1 MEYPKQ
7 VMTIRELC
15 KMGFIKEFLMN
26 AYRQPGQRYAMKE
39 NFLKKT
45 SMIIFDTVE
54 FEKWRLK
61 NLASENKVIAERW

>member
-15 KMGFIKEFLMN
+15 KMGFTKEFLMN
-26 AYRQPGQRYAMKE
+26 AYRQPGQRFAMKE

-45 SMIIFDTVE
+45 STIIFDTAE

-61 NLASENKVIAERW
+61 NLVTENKMIAGRW